1 MLLESHL
8 PAQERE
14 FSIWITISASRV
26 RDPGFQ
32 IAATG
37 VETLEDRWDITDEEH
52 DILSHSGRGNRIHVL
67 TLDKALAD
75 DVCERIHND
84 PRTKF
89 AKLIRPRQTQVRQAV
104 EEIDAMAAETVHSRL
119 LIIDVRKIT
128 LTKLQWAYNK
138 IVGYNRR
145 DLNKLCYIILIG
157 DGPGSLFRAGKA
169 LDVFVLHLAGHRV
182 DFHPAVFFYDPLI
195 HYEPDE
201 IERSPVGFEFVIPD
215 KIPRRLVPHFKKD
228 EDMRVD
234 KIRRYFRAIGKEDEV
249 RKKRLKRLR
258 ALYKKR
264 IAEQFPSHTDQLK
277 AWLSRGGIR
286 LASEKLHLYP
296 LYFEDWVHKLMLKAT
311 GD

>member
-1 MLLESHL
+1 
-8 PAQERE
+8 
-14 FSIWITISASRV
+14 
-26 RDPGFQ
+26 
-32 IAATG
+32 
-37 VETLEDRWDITDEEH
+37 LEDRWDITDEEH
-52 DILSHSGRGNRIHVL
+52 DILSHTGRGNRIHVL
-67 TLDKALAD
+67 TLDKVLAD
-75 DVCERIHND
+75 DVCERINND

-89 AKLIRPRQTQVRQAV
+89 VKLIRPRQTQVRQAV
-104 EEIDAMAAETVHSRL
+104 EEIEAMAPETVHSRL

-195 HYEPDE
+195 HYEPEE
-201 IERSPVGFEFVIPD
+201 IERSGVGFEFVIPD
-215 KIPRRLVPHFKKD
+215 QIPRRLIPHFKKD
-228 EDMRVD
+228 EDMSVD

-249 RKKRLKRLR
+249 RKKRRKRLR

-264 IAEQFPSHTDQLK
+264 IAEQFPNHADQLK
-277 AWLSRGGIR
+277 AWLSRKGMR
-286 LASEKLHLYP
+286 LASERLHLYP
-296 LYFEDWVHKLMLKAT
+296 LYFEDWVHKLMSKAT
-311 GD
+311 DG

>member
-1 MLLESHL
+1 VHN
-8 PAQERE
+8 
-14 FSIWITISASRV
+14 
-26 RDPGFQ
+26 PGFR

-37 VETLEDRWDITDEEH
+37 VETLEDRWDITDDEH

-84 PRTKF
+84 PRMKF
-89 AKLIRPRQTQVRQAV
+89 AKLIRPRQTLVRQTV

-128 LTKLQWAYNK
+128 MTKLQWAYNK

-157 DGPGSLFRAGKA
+157 DGPGNLFRAGQA

-182 DFHPAVFFYDPLI
+182 DFHPAVFFYDPLL

-201 IERSPVGFEFVIPD
+201 IERSVVGFEFVIPD
-215 KIPRRLVPHFKKD
+215 KIPRRLVPHFKQD
-228 EDMRVD
+228 EDMRVER
-234 KIRRYFRAIGKEDEV
+234 IRRYFRAIGKEDEV
-249 RKKRLKRLR
+249 RKRRLR
-258 ALYKKR
+258 KLRHMYKKR
-264 IAEQFPSHTDQLK
+264 MAEQFPNHTDQLK
-277 AWLSRGGIR
+277 AWLSRKGIR

-296 LYFEDWVHKLMLKAT
+296 LYFEDWVHKLMLKAAK
-311 GD
+311 G